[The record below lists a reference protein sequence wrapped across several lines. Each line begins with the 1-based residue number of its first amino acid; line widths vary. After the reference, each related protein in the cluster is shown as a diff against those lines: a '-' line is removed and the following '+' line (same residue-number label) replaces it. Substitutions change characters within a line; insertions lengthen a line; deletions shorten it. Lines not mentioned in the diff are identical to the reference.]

1 MRAMYSVV
9 ILAFSTFIVNMGAS
23 MMTPFLPVYAKSF
36 GATLGIEI
44 GLFTSMFLLTR
55 IFMNYYS
62 GRKSD
67 RLGRKRL
74 IVLGIVICAFSSFLF
89 AIPVGWYAIL
99 GARAL
104 QGLGSA
110 MVWVPST
117 ALLGD
122 LMPRGRRGFAMG
134 VYNSLSMAGWVLGP
148 GLGGLVQGY
157 FRTACLMPLEES
169 YQAAFFAFALL
180 QAAALVLIVAVI
192 REPGVRQG
200 SEAEQEGLRQAMDV
214 SLKRSLFVMSL
225 QVFSFAL
232 IDALIEPLLVY
243 HAQRAFGLSA
253 DEVTS
258 SMTVVYLASGG
269 LVVGAQLVAGVLA
282 DRFSKKVI
290 IAVSALA
297 AQALAFLMPFAVDV
311 ANVGIL
317 IVLWYGFFSL
327 ATPAYLALLQDLF
340 PQRLRGTL
348 TGAFLTIFDLGSLAG
363 PILGFLVYDNF
374 SAALP
379 FIMSG
384 MLGILTVIA
393 FFAYVREP
401 AREGR
406 EMRKTD

>member
-1 MRAMYSVV
+1 MYSVV
-9 ILAFSTFIVNMGAS
+9 ILAISTFIVNVGAS
-23 MMTPFLPVYAKSF
+23 MMTPFLPMYAKSF

-62 GRKSD
+62 GKQSD

-74 IVLGIVICAFSSFLF
+74 IVLGIVICSLSSFLF

-99 GARAL
+99 CVRAL
-104 QGLGSA
+104 QGVGSA

-122 LMPRGRRGFAMG
+122 LMPKGRRGFAIG

-148 GLGGLVQGY
+148 GLGGVLQGY
-157 FRTACLMPLEES
+157 FRTVRLMPLEGS
-169 YQAAFFAFALL
+169 FQAVFFAFALL
-180 QAAALVLIVAVI
+180 QAATILLVLAVI
-192 REPGVRQG
+192 REPGVGQG
-200 SEAEQEGLRQAMDV
+200 AEVEEGVSRTMDV
-214 SLKRSLFVMSL
+214 KLKRSLLAMSL
-225 QVFSFAL
+225 LVFSFAF
-232 IDALIEPLLVY
+232 IVALVEPLLVY
-243 HAQRAFGLSA
+243 HAQMAFGLSA

-269 LVVGAQLVAGVLA
+269 LVIGAQLVAGLLS

-290 IAVSALA
+290 IAVPAFA

-311 ANVGIL
+311 ANVGVL

-363 PILGFLVYDNF
+363 PILGFLVYDNV

-384 MLGILTVIA
+384 VLGVLTVVA
-393 FFAYVREP
+393 FLAYVREP
-401 AREGR
+401 GREGI
-406 EMRKTD
+406 EMQKTD